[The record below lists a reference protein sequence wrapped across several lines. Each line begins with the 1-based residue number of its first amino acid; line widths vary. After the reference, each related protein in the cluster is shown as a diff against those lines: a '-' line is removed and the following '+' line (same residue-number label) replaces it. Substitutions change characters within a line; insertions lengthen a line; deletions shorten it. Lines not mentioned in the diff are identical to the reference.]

1 MQAMVWV
8 VVGGLAVLV
17 TLALLVGAR
26 RRGGMGGDRDLGSI
40 SSSWLSE
47 RRAHERDSN
56 PNR

>member
-1 MQAMVWV
+1 MVWV

-17 TLALLVGAR
+17 TLALVVVAWRTGDT
-26 RRGGMGGDRDLGSI
+26 GGDRDLGSI